1 MTAVS
6 VVIPCFNL
14 GRYLGEAVE
23 SVRRQSRK
31 PAELIIVDDGSTDAE
46 TLNLFE
52 RLAREGVT
60 ILRQANQGAP
70 AARNYGIRNASGP
83 YILCLDAD
91 DVLEPAFLEETAP
104 A

>member
-23 SVRRQSRK
+23 SVRSQTCK
-31 PAELIIVDDGSTDAE
+31 PAELIVVDDGSADQQ
-46 TLNLFE
+46 TLSLLKRF
-52 RLAREGVT
+52 AQDGVT

-70 AARNYGIRNASGP
+70 AARNHGIRKSSSP
-83 YILCLDAD
+83 YVLCLDAD
-91 DVLEPAFLEETAP
+91 DVLEPTFLE
-104 A
+104 